1 MGEFEAECAR
11 RSLPLKVLPPRRPQL
26 NGIVERANRTVR
38 SECWRFHDG
47 ELNCAAMNKA
57 LQDCLDYC
65 NNRRPH
71 RSLGMRTPAQQA
83 ILLDMAA

>member
-1 MGEFEAECAR
+1 MGKFDAECAR
-11 RSLPLKVLPPRRPQL
+11 RSLSLKALPPRRPQL

-38 SECWRFHDG
+38 SECWRLYDG

-57 LQDCLDYC
+57 LQDCLHYY

>member
-11 RSLPLKVLPPRRPQL
+11 RSLPLKVPPPRRPQL
-26 NGIVERANRTVR
+26 NGVVEQANRTARV
-38 SECWRFHDG
+38 ECWRFYDG

-57 LQDCLDYC
+57 LRTYLDYY

-71 RSLGMRTPAQQA
+71 RSLDMQTPNQQA
-83 ILLDMAA
+83 AFLGMAA